1 MLEGSA
7 LLIPRGAHVGLV
19 LGYDIGII
27 LRLTDNEL
35 LGTTLGVA
43 DVITLKLGEGTELGS
58 LDGSLDGSND
68 GIPEGSLLAQSL

>member
-7 LLIPRGAHVGLV
+7 LGIPLGTPVGLV

-27 LRLTDNEL
+27 LRLTDNEI
-35 LGTTLGVA
+35 LGTIIVAA
-43 DVITLKLGEGTELGS
+43 DVITLKLVEGTELGS